1 MKKILSI
8 LTALVLCLSI
18 CLCIPASGDAERLF
32 DNATLLSSEEADEL
46 LAKLDEVSKNHGV
59 DIVVVTVN
67 STGDKSA
74 KEYAGDFYDYNGYNQ
89 NGGIIMVVSMG
100 DRKWHILP
108 VAQSIYVYTNAGLE
122 VMADKV
128 TPLLSDGEYFD
139 CFMTFADLCDNYY
152 TKYETDGKGYDN
164 GDLPK
169 DDFNGDL
176 QSADRPGDRLCY
188 RPCHR
193 FGHEEQAK
201 VGQNAEFCRRLCC
214 PRQLAHNR
222 AERHLPLYECCF
234 HSEAGRQ
241 RFGQQQLLLGGRQRR
256 NRRKLLKL
264 LSKTE
269 ESFAKKTFLTA
280 CF

>member
-1 MKKILSI
+1 MKKTLSI

-18 CLCIPASGDAERLF
+18 CLCIPANGDAERLF

-46 LAKLDEVSKNHGV
+46 VAKLDEVSENHGV

-108 VAQSIYVYTNAGLE
+108 IAQSIYVYTNAGLE

-169 DDFNGDL
+169 DDFNMTSNLLIALAIGFVISLVTVLVMKSKLKSVKMQNFAGDYVVEGSL
-176 QSADRPGDRLCY
+176 HITGQSDT
-188 RPCHR
+188 
-193 FGHEEQAK
+193 F
-201 VGQNAEFCRRLCC
+201 
-214 PRQLAHNR
+214 
-222 AERHLPLYECCF
+222 LYTNVV
-234 HSEAGRQ
+234 STPKPDDNDSDS
-241 RFGQQQLLLGGRQRR
+241 LGGRQRR

-269 ESFAKKTFLTA
+269 EPFAKKLLLQPAFK
-280 CF
+280 

>member
-67 STGDKSA
+67 STGEKSA

-108 VAQSIYVYTNAGLE
+108 IAQSIYVYTNAGLE

-169 DDFNGDL
+169 DDFNVNSNLLIALAIGFVIGLVTVLVMKSKLKSVKMQNFAGDYVVQDSL
-176 QSADRPGDRLCY
+176 HITGQSD
-188 RPCHR
+188 
-193 FGHEEQAK
+193 
-201 VGQNAEFCRRLCC
+201 
-214 PRQLAHNR
+214 
-222 AERHLPLYECCF
+222 
-234 HSEAGRQ
+234 
-241 RFGQQQLLLGGRQRR
+241 
-256 NRRKLLKL
+256 
-264 LSKTE
+264 
-269 ESFAKKTFLTA
+269 TFLYTNVVSTPKPDDNDSDSSSSSSGA
-280 CF
+280 GSDGIGGSF

>member
-1 MKKILSI
+1 M
-8 LTALVLCLSI
+8 
-18 CLCIPASGDAERLF
+18 
-32 DNATLLSSEEADEL
+32 
-46 LAKLDEVSKNHGV
+46 

-108 VAQSIYVYTNAGLE
+108 IAQSIYVYTNAGLE

-169 DDFNGDL
+169 DDFNVTSNLLIALAIGFVIGL
-176 QSADRPGDRLCY
+176 VTVLVMKSKL
-188 RPCHR
+188 
-193 FGHEEQAK
+193 K
-201 VGQNAEFCRRLCC
+201 SVKNAEFCRRLCC

-269 ESFAKKTFLTA
+269 ESFAKDLFLQPA
-280 CF
+280 FK